1 MWSIRVWCRPAPRN
15 RISLPPKA
23 TTDAPASLRPY
34 VRAIAGLGV
43 LGFVLCVL
51 NGTVGLGDTFTERL
65 YPLVYA
71 PAAALCLIR
80 AWLFRSERLAW
91 AAFGVGFLLW
101 AGGFVYYGA
110 YIQNAASP
118 PFPSPADALWLTFYP
133 VVYGGLV
140 FLVRARS
147 LEFQRSIWL
156 DGLVGALA
164 LGAVGA
170 IFLVEPIATA
180 AGGDTLAGVATFAY
194 PLGDLALLVVALTVG
209 AIMGWRPGRD
219 WMLIAAALVIQ
230 VGADVAYVYQSV
242 TGTWALGGLLDAT
255 WVLTSLLVAW
265 AAWHRPTLRGRA
277 DLNGWNVLAV
287 PLAFAVLALMVL
299 VLGNFDRFDGSITE
313 VSASFAAAAVVVS
326 LLRATF
332 TFKEKRRLGEA
343 VLRDPLTGLQNHG
356 AFHSALEKEVEFG
369 EPFSVVVLDLD
380 GFKEVNDL
388 RGHAEGDRVL
398 RSVAELIRGAPRSSD
413 LTGRLGG
420 DEFGILLH
428 GVDGRGAAVV
438 AERIRK
444 QLSQRDLGID
454 VSYGIGEWPI
464 DGPSKAM
471 LLLRADTA
479 LYAAKAEHAGSR
491 REDTDGSSGHQRRK
505 SSMEEVS
512 ERARELERA
521 QLRAYAEDVRNSY
534 ARELHSSQELK
545 DSYLATVKTLAAA
558 VEAKDEYTG
567 GHIQRVHAMGRL
579 LAKEIVPGSADDAQ
593 LSYGF
598 LLHDLGKLAVP
609 DAVLNKPGK
618 LNEDEWEL
626 MKLHPEQG
634 AAILSAIPFLGKALE
649 VVRHHHER
657 WDGAGYPDG
666 LRGEEIPLWARIFAV
681 VDSVDAITSDRPYRS
696 ARSLDVAIG
705 ELRNGAGSQ
714 YDPAC
719 VEAFAR
725 VDRTEMQTLL
735 QHRPHDLPRLAEVAV
750 PEFSLK
756 GSG

>member
-1 MWSIRVWCRPAPRN
+1 M
-15 RISLPPKA
+15 PPGA

-51 NGTVGLGDTFTERL
+51 NGTVGLGDTFTEHL
-65 YPLVYA
+65 YPLAYV

-80 AWLFRSERLAW
+80 AWLFPTERLAW

-110 YIQNAASP
+110 YIQNAVSP
-118 PFPSPADALWLTFYP
+118 PFPSPADALWLSYYP

-147 LEFQRSIWL
+147 MKFRRSLWL

-170 IFLVEPIATA
+170 IFLVEPIVTAT
-180 AGGDTLAGVATFAY
+180 GGDALAGVATFAY
-194 PLGDLALLVVALTVG
+194 PLGDLALLVVVLTVG

-219 WMLIAAALVIQ
+219 WLLIAAALAIH
-230 VGADVAYVYQSV
+230 VGADVAYVHESV
-242 TGTWALGGLLDAT
+242 TGTWVLGGPLDAA

-265 AAWHRPTLRGRA
+265 AAWHRPTLRRRA
-277 DLNGWNVLAV
+277 DLSGWNVLAV

-299 VLGNFDRFDGSITE
+299 GLGNFDRFDASITE

-326 LLRATF
+326 LLRAALTF
-332 TFKEKRRLGEA
+332 TEKRGLGVA

-356 AFHSALEKEVEFG
+356 AFHAALEEEVEHG
-369 EPFSVVVLDLD
+369 DSKEPFCVVVFDLD

-398 RSVAELIRGAPRSSD
+398 RSVAELIRSSPRASD

-428 GVDGRGAAVV
+428 GVDGRAAAVV
-438 AERIRK
+438 AERIRE

-454 VSYGIGEWPI
+454 ISYGIGEWPI

-479 LYAAKAEHAGSR
+479 LYAAKAERAGTR
-491 REDTDGSSGHQRRK
+491 REDTDGSSGHLRRK
-505 SSMEEVS
+505 SSTEEVG

-534 ARELHSSQELK
+534 ARELHRSQELK
-545 DSYLATVKTLAAA
+545 DSYLATVKTLAAT

-579 LAKEIVPGSADDAQ
+579 LAMEIVPGSADDAQ

-634 AAILSAIPFLGKALE
+634 AAILSAVPFLGKALE

-681 VDSVDAITSDRPYRS
+681 VDTVDAITSDRPYRS
-696 ARSLDVAIG
+696 ARSLDVAIA
-705 ELRNGAGSQ
+705 ELRKGVGSQ
-714 YDPAC
+714 FDPAC

-735 QHRPHDLPRLAEVAV
+735 QHRPHDLPRLTEVAV